1 MQSQSV
7 CLSSRKFKQTPSLR
21 NLFAFDP
28 DLLLAFF
35 SPELLAPELAA
46 QPGFLSYELLRNNF
60 PKAVLAGASTAG
72 EISPSGC
79 HENAISLLALQFER
93 GTKVYPAKRNPFEM
107 DQSAAAGE
115 QLALQ
120 APPDARLM
128 IAFAQGTSMNGSAF
142 VKGAQ
147 NALQTRAPHCQIVG
161 GLAGDTETFSQTY
174 ILTNQEILKGGCA
187 GVYFAGQEFVWSS
200 CAKGGWK
207 PFGPSRKITSCKSN
221 ILYELDGK
229 NALEIYKNY
238 LGENAYRLPQAGL
251 LFPFEMLSQ
260 DGENTGLIRTILGI
274 NEKEGSLILAGEVH
288 EGGYLRLMH
297 APNQELQ
304 SGARNA
310 AEGARVSFADR
321 NNCQFAALLISCVGR
336 KLALGPRSDEEIEA
350 AASALPEGCS
360 IAGYYSYG
368 EICPFTSQEQ
378 SLLHNQTM
386 AVTLL
391 GEGPAPNP

>member
-7 CLSSRKFKQTPSLR
+7 CLSARKFKQTPSLR
-21 NLFAFDP
+21 NLFAFEP

-35 SPELLAPELAA
+35 GPDLLAPGLAA
-46 QPGFLSYELLRNNF
+46 APGFLSYEMLRENF
-60 PKAVLAGASTAG
+60 PNAVLAGASAAG
-72 EISPSGC
+72 EISPTGC
-79 HENAISLLALQFER
+79 HENAISLLALRFER
-93 GTKVYPAKRNPFEM
+93 GTKVYPAKRSPFQM
-107 DQSAAAGE
+107 DQSSAAGE
-115 QLALQ
+115 DLARQ
-120 APPDARLM
+120 APPDARLL
-128 IAFAQGTSMNGSAF
+128 IALGQGTHMNGSAF

-147 NALQTRAPHCQIVG
+147 NALQTHAPHCQIVG
-161 GLAGDTETFSQTY
+161 GLAGDAETFSQTY
-174 ILTNQEILKGGCA
+174 ILSNDGIQKGGCA
-187 GVYFAGQEFVWSS
+187 GVYFSGQEFVWSS

-207 PFGPSRKITSCKSN
+207 PFGPARKITSCKSN
-221 ILYELDGK
+221 ILCELDGN

-274 NEKEGSLILAGEVH
+274 NEQEGSLILAGEVH

-304 SGARNA
+304 SGARYA
-310 AEGARVSFADR
+310 AEGASLSFAGLHGS
-321 NNCQFAALLISCVGR
+321 QIAALLISCVGR
-336 KLALGPRSDEEIEA
+336 KLALGPRCDEEIEA
-350 AASALPEGCS
+350 AASALPQGCS
-360 IAGYYSYG
+360 MAGYYSYG

-386 AVTLL
+386 TVTLL
-391 GEGPAPNP
+391 GEGKAPNS